1 MGNVSF
7 QRQIFVSDSSV
18 KYGWDPAFIKL
29 KLHEKYQDSF
39 DPTKL
44 DEYDN
49 YLAEIKSRTVETLP
63 SLDRPRVTIEKA
75 NCPICGAPIYNDDK
89 WFGRYTRTP
98 GWGCTEGGS
107 LHFIQWKANQIC
119 RKRGQNIPFKER
131 GVLENA

>member
-1 MGNVSF
+1 MGSSSF

-49 YLAEIKSRTVETLP
+49 YLAELKSRTVETLP
-63 SLDRPRVTIEKA
+63 SLDRPRVTIVGLQYIMTTNGLVVIQERLGGVVLRAVLCILFSGKRIKSA
-75 NCPICGAPIYNDDK
+75 VNA
-89 WFGRYTRTP
+89 GRTFPLRSAEY
-98 GWGCTEGGS
+98 
-107 LHFIQWKANQIC
+107 
-119 RKRGQNIPFKER
+119 
-131 GVLENA
+131 